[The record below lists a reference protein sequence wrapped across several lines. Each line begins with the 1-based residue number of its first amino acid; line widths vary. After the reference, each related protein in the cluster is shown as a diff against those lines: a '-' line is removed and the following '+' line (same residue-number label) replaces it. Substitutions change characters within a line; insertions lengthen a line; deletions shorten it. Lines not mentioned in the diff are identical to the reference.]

1 MIDDRIDLSDQNEE
15 HRTDTPTPPDG
26 YQVAVTDEAL
36 ITMIASGVKNSVGD
50 FLNSA
55 SLATERQKSTL
66 EYGML
71 PVGHLSPQ
79 GVSQIVSSDTV
90 EAVEGYTAI
99 LSELLLS
106 NNKIA
111 KFLPAEHTPTAIHQ
125 AVVASNL
132 INYVV
137 FRQNNGWQKLN
148 TWLKSGL
155 MWKNSIIRWGFVEDH
170 EYRFREFET
179 ITQMELDLE
188 LAKDNV
194 EAIGELI
201 YEPMLLTPDATE
213 YTNVY
218 KEVRLREKISRNR
231 IAINTVPP
239 ENFRVTRDATCI
251 EDASYLGVTYELT
264 RSEIRTYWP
273 ERAETIDWSQIGDGE
288 HGWATKYTEESATR
302 KMLTGQEYWM
312 NSHMRD
318 IFTTEANKPITVI
331 ESWFHVDRDGDG
343 IAELKRFITAG
354 SAILLEEDCDFV
366 PMASLC
372 PFEIPHEFWG
382 LSVSDI
388 ARPSTLASTA
398 ILRGFVENVYLTN
411 YSPKLADPNV
421 VDFSALQNMKPKQLI
436 PTNGNPQNAVAPLS
450 PDTIST
456 GTVPLLQVLQ
466 QNKEQAHGLSK
477 AAQGLNDT
485 LYVSG
490 NSEEKLN
497 RVMSA
502 AQVRIQYVARRLVET
517 GFKRLVEGIYRTLR
531 KQMGGSKMQYYDHND
546 ILQTVDPAT
555 LPEEMNFYINADVGD
570 HSNTNVVKKMAMVGK
585 QILPALKEAGAGG
598 AVNPEAA
605 VRIACKTIEALD
617 LDPLDYLVDY
627 TSEDFKKQAEESRKA
642 ELEAAEKGRKLDEQ
656 IKQLDIS
663 TKQANLALTN
673 VQTKNAMQDNARQL
687 LVAVVKAKQEYAK
700 TIVAAAKEGIDTA
713 LLPPEPDVM
722 AILKEVMALVNTD
735 ASMPISTPQI
745 EELPGPAAGMMNPT
759 AEVNAAGQ

>member
-1 MIDDRIDLSDQNEE
+1 MTEDRIDLSNRSDERANEKP
-15 HRTDTPTPPDG
+15 RPPDG
-26 YQVAVTDEAL
+26 YKEPVDDEKL
-36 ITMIASGVKNSVGD
+36 ISMIQDGITNSVGD

-55 SLATERQKSTL
+55 NLATERQKSTL

-71 PVGHLSPQ
+71 AVGHLVPQ

-90 EAVEGYTAI
+90 EAIEGYTAI
-99 LSELLLS
+99 LAELLLN

-111 KFLPAEHTPTAIHQ
+111 KFRPTHHKPTAIHQ
-125 AVVASNL
+125 AVVASDVV
-132 INYVV
+132 NYVV
-137 FRQNNGWQKLN
+137 FRQNDGWTKLN
-148 TWLKSGL
+148 TWLKSAL

-170 EYRFREFET
+170 EYRFREFDS
-179 ITQMELDLE
+179 ITQIELDLE

-194 EAIGELI
+194 EAIGELY
-201 YEPMLLTPDATE
+201 YEPTLLSPDATE

-218 KEVRLREKISRNR
+218 KDVRLREKVSRNR

-239 ENFRVTRDATCI
+239 ENFRITRDATSI
-251 EDASYLGVTYELT
+251 DDASFIGVSYEMT

-273 ERAETIDWSQIGDGE
+273 DRAEYIDWEKIGDGALS
-288 HGWATKYTEESATR
+288 WSTKYTEESATR

-312 NSHMRD
+312 SSHSREV
-318 IFTTEANKPITVI
+318 FASEANTPITVV
-331 ESWFHVDRDGDG
+331 ESWFRCDRDGDG

-354 SAILLEEDCDFV
+354 DIILLEEDCDFV

-372 PFEIPHEFWG
+372 PFEIPHEFLG
-382 LSVSDI
+382 LSVADI

-436 PTNGNPQNAVAPLS
+436 PTNGNPNNAVAALS

-466 QNKEQAHGLSK
+466 TNKEQAHGLSK

-502 AQVRIQYVARRLVET
+502 AQVRLQYVARRLVET
-517 GFKRLVEGIYRTLR
+517 GFKRLVEGIYRTIR
-531 KQMGGSKMQYYDHND
+531 KHMGGSVMQYYDHND
-546 ILQTVDPAT
+546 FLQSVDPAD
-555 LPEEMNFYINADVGD
+555 LPEEMNFYVNADVGD
-570 HSNTNVVKKMAMVGK
+570 HSNSNIMKKMNIIGEK
-585 QILPALKEAGAGG
+585 ILPALKQAGAGG
-598 AVNPEAA
+598 AINPEAA
-605 VRIACKTIEALD
+605 VRIACTAIEALD
-617 LDPLDYLVDY
+617 VDPMDYLVDY
-627 TSEDFKKQAEESRKA
+627 TDPKFKEQAAASRKA

-663 TKQANLALTN
+663 TRQANLALTN
-673 VQTKNAMQDNARQL
+673 VQTKNSMQDNARQL
-687 LVAVVKAKQEYAK
+687 LVAVIKEKQEWAK
-700 TIVAAAKEGIDTA
+700 ILVSAAKEGIDPST
-713 LLPPEPDVM
+713 LPPEPDVM
-722 AILKEVMALVNTD
+722 TILKQIMAVVNTD
-735 ASMPISTPQI
+735 ASTPISTPPIQ
-745 EELPGPAAGMMNPT
+745 ESPGPAAGMMNPT
-759 AEVNAAGQ
+759 SEVDSQGQ

>member
-1 MIDDRIDLSDQNEE
+1 MIEDRVDLSDQNEE
-15 HRTDTPTPPDG
+15 HATTAPPAPDG
-26 YQVAVTDEAL
+26 YQVAVDDDTL
-36 ITMIASGVKNSVGD
+36 ITMISDGIKNSVGD

-79 GVSQIVSSDTV
+79 GVSQLVSSDTV
-90 EAVEGYTAI
+90 EAIEGYTAI
-99 LSELLLS
+99 LSELLLN

-111 KFLPAEHTPTAIHQ
+111 KFVPTSHSPTAIHQ
-125 AVVASNL
+125 AVVASDL
-132 INYVV
+132 VNYVV
-137 FRQNNGWQKLN
+137 FRQNDGWAKLN
-148 TWLKSGL
+148 TWLKSAL

-170 EYRFREFET
+170 EYKFREFET

-188 LAKDNV
+188 LAKENV
-194 EAIGELI
+194 EVVGELQ
-201 YEPMLLTPDATE
+201 YEPQLLTPDATE

-218 KEVRLREKISRNR
+218 KDVRLREKISRNR

-251 EDASYLGVTYELT
+251 EDASYLGVTYEMT

-273 ERAETIDWSQIGDGE
+273 ERAELVNWSEVGDGE
-288 HGWATKYTEESATR
+288 MDWASKYTEESAIR

-312 NSHMRD
+312 NNHARD
-318 IFTTEANKPITVI
+318 VFTTEANTPITVV
-331 ESWFHVDRDGDG
+331 ESWFRVDRDGDG
-343 IAELKRFITAG
+343 IAELKRFITVG
-354 SAILLEEDCDFV
+354 KTILVEEDCDFI

-372 PFEIPHEFWG
+372 PFEIPHEFLG
-382 LSVSDI
+382 LSVADI

-502 AQVRIQYVARRLVET
+502 AQVRIQYIARRLVET

-531 KQMGGSKMQYYDHND
+531 KQMGGTKMQYYDHND
-546 ILQTVDPAT
+546 FLQSVDPKE
-555 LPEEMNFYINADVGD
+555 LPEEMNFYVNADVGD
-570 HSNTNVVKKMAMVGK
+570 HSNSNIIKKMSVIGK

-598 AVNPEAA
+598 AINPEAA
-605 VRIACKTIEALD
+605 VRIACKTIEAMD
-617 LDPLDYLVDY
+617 LDPLDFLVDY
-627 TSEDFKKQAEESRKA
+627 TSEDFKKQAAASRKA

-687 LVAVVKAKQEYAK
+687 LVAVVKAKQEYMK
-700 TIVAAAKEGIDTA
+700 TIVAAVKEGIDTTK
-713 LLPPEPDVM
+713 LPPEPDTIG
-722 AILKEVMALVNTD
+722 ILKEIMALVNTD
-735 ASMPISTPQI
+735 ASTPISTPPI

-759 AEVNAAGQ
+759 AGVNAQGA

>member
-1 MIDDRIDLSDQNEE
+1 MIEDRVDLSDQNEE
-15 HRTDTPTPPDG
+15 HATVAPPAPDG
-26 YQVAVTDEAL
+26 YQVAVDDDAL
-36 ITMIASGVKNSVGD
+36 IVMISDGIKNSAGD

-55 SLATERQKSTL
+55 SLANERQKSTL
-66 EYGML
+66 EYGMM
-71 PVGHLSPQ
+71 PVGHLAPQ

-99 LSELLLS
+99 LAELLLN

-111 KFLPAEHTPTAIHQ
+111 KFVPASHKPNAIHQ
-125 AVVASNL
+125 AVVASDL
-132 INYVV
+132 VNYVV
-137 FRQNNGWQKLN
+137 FRQNEGWAKLN

-170 EYRFREFET
+170 EYKFKEFET

-188 LAKDNV
+188 LAKENV
-194 EAIGELI
+194 EVVGELV
-201 YEPMLLTPDATE
+201 YEPQLLTPDATE

-218 KEVRLREKISRNR
+218 KDVRLREKISRNKV
-231 IAINTVPP
+231 AINNVPP

-251 EDASYLGVTYELT
+251 EDASYLGVIYEMT

-273 ERAETIDWSQIGDGE
+273 ERAELVNWGEVGDGE
-288 HGWATKYTEESATR
+288 LDWASKYTEESATR
-302 KMLTGQEYWM
+302 KMLTGQEYWLT
-312 NSHMRD
+312 NHARD
-318 IFTTEANKPITVI
+318 VFNTEANTPITVV
-331 ESWFHVDRDGDG
+331 ESWFRCDRDGDG
-343 IAELKRFITAG
+343 IAELKRFITVG
-354 SAILLEEDCDFV
+354 KTILLEEDCDYV

-372 PFEIPHEFWG
+372 PFEIPHEFLG

-531 KQMGGSKMQYYDHND
+531 KRMGGSKMQYYDHND
-546 ILQTVDPAT
+546 FLRSIDPAE
-555 LPEEMNFYINADVGD
+555 LPEEMNFYVNADVGD
-570 HSNTNVVKKMAMVGK
+570 HSNSNIVKKMTVVGK

-598 AVNPEAA
+598 AINPEAA
-605 VRIACKTIEALD
+605 VRIACKTIEAMD
-617 LDPLDYLVDY
+617 LDPLDFLVDY
-627 TSEDFKKQAEESRKA
+627 TSDEFKKQAEASRKA
-642 ELEAAEKGRKLDEQ
+642 ELEAAEKSRKLDEQ

-687 LVAVVKAKQEYAK
+687 LVAVVKAKQEHAK
-700 TIVAAAKEGIDTA
+700 IIVNAAKEGIDTSK
-713 LLPPEPDVM
+713 LPPEPDVM
-722 AILKEVMALVNTD
+722 SILKEIMALVNTD
-735 ASMPISTPQI
+735 ASTPISTPPI
-745 EELPGPAAGMMNPT
+745 EELPGPAAGMLNPT
-759 AEVNAAGQ
+759 AEVNAAGA